1 MQDHS
6 GVAPPGAD
14 GVDRERGSVVVG
26 AHRHPSGVGAHVV
39 HPVRVG
45 FTQLLV
51 DEVMDLHLFGLA
63 LGMPLPTVVLVGP
76 DQLFLLGVHTDHR
89 VPGRQV
95 SGRLLVEVG
104 ELGVAID
111 MLPTLGGLGIGLQT
125 VAPLTQQST
134 RHHGGDLVA
143 SLPQRPGQ
151 DPDRLRRPP
160 QRRHRIAPGLRIDQR
175 LQRGHQL
182 RIVLLG
188 PFTSTTGPTRPPL
201 TGTGPGIG
209 LGAPPTHR
217 VGCDSGRPSH
227 HRDTS
232 RPQLGRLRAQP
243 QPTLELRQKRTH
255 HRIPSRQRVS
265 QIRHSTTVVPK

>member
-14 GVDRERGSVVVG
+14 GVDGERGSVVVG
-26 AHRHPSGVGAHVV
+26 AHRHPSGVGSHVV

-201 TGTGPGIG
+201 YRDRSRHRPRRA
-209 LGAPPTHR
+209 LDAP
-217 VGCDSGRPSH
+217 C
-227 HRDTS
+227 
-232 RPQLGRLRAQP
+232 RLRLRSPRPPPRHLPAPTRPPPRPATTDAGTPTKTDASPHTVAPTCQP
-243 QPTLELRQKRTH
+243 NP
-255 HRIPSRQRVS
+255 P
-265 QIRHSTTVVPK
+265 